1 MEITKGPGVHLAP
14 FSCIRGYKASWE
26 ATELMRL
33 YPFVPSA
40 LVPGAFLGST
50 LAFMSLSSVAVAA
63 GDQSVL
69 QADREFVQA
78 AAKGDAAGV
87 GKVVDAEFTW
97 TDADGKTRSRAEVLD
112 SLPTPALGNETGAQV
127 SQQAHGQVTAVMSGG
142 DKAHVLRIWV
152 RRPAGWRLL
161 VYHEVT
167 LGRQAAGPSGP
178 GVKDCEN
185 PCKTLPYKPRNEAEQ
200 AIVASWQAL
209 ETGVTNHDAA
219 AWSPHIADE
228 FVMLGSSNDHPLTKA
243 DRIATLNLQKQTGF
257 GSAPAPLVSAQMFD
271 FGDAVVMTCH
281 HQPYTGKPVHVSRLW
296 IKRNGQWIMVISYQT
311 TVQAAPAKAG

>member
-1 MEITKGPGVHLAP
+1 
-14 FSCIRGYKASWE
+14 
-26 ATELMRL
+26 MRR
-33 YPFVPSA
+33 YPFVTSA
-40 LVPGAFLGST
+40 LVLGAVFSST
-50 LAFMSLSSVAVAA
+50 LAFVSRGSVAIIAD
-63 GDQSVL
+63 DQSVL
-69 QADREFVQA
+69 QADHEFVQA
-78 AAKGDAAGV
+78 AAKGDAATV
-87 GKVVDAEFTW
+87 GKILESDFTW
-97 TDADGKTRSRAEVLD
+97 TDADGKTRARAEVLN

-127 SQQAHGQVTAVMSGG
+127 NQQVHGQVGAVMSGR
-142 DKAHVLRIWV
+142 DKTHVLRLWV

-167 LGRQAAGPSGP
+167 LGRQSPGPPGPS
-178 GVKDCEN
+178 VKDCEN

-228 FVMLGSSNDHPLTKA
+228 FVMLGSTNDHPLTKA

-257 GSAPAPLVSAQMFD
+257 GAAPAPLVSAQMFD
-271 FGDAVVMTCH
+271 FGDAIVMTSL

-296 IKRNGQWIMVISYQT
+296 IKRNGQWIMAISYQT
-311 TVQAAPAKAG
+311 TIQAAPAKTS